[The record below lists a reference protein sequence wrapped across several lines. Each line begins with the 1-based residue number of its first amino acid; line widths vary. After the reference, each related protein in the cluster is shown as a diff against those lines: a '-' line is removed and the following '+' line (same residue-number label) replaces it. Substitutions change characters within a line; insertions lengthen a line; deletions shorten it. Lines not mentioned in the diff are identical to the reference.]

1 MRKKMMLSYMIVI
14 LLGTLITGVFA
25 YQVAQQH
32 YTTEVENKLLT
43 IGQIIQQDI
52 ISKQNTDADNVLD
65 SIAKYYGET
74 ANVRVTIVNKEGK
87 VLGDSSAD
95 YIKLENHSDRPEI
108 RKALQTGQGE
118 STRYSTSIKQY
129 LKYVALKIETK
140 HKPIIVRLSIPI
152 SDISV
157 IRNQLIMFIIV
168 GVIISI
174 LVAGSLGVQFADRIT
189 TPIKQLTN
197 ITKDI
202 ASGNFSDT
210 VKIDANDEIA
220 ELSESFM
227 DMKAQL
233 DKTINQLSERNI
245 EMRAILNSMIGG
257 LVAIDNNNCV
267 MLINQTA
274 REMFDIRQKDVINK
288 NILYVLRNHII
299 NAFLNEKKD
308 SFPVDKQTVL
318 DLYYEDKYYKIYC
331 SPIQDK
337 SKGDN
342 AIGTLLIMQDVT
354 NIQKLENIRSEFVS
368 NVTHEL
374 KTPLTSIKGFTDTL
388 KSGAIK
394 DEKVAERFLDII
406 DIEAER
412 LHNLIGD
419 ILNLSEIETMK
430 QDIAVQE
437 YFFEDILNEVIA
449 IIRPSADKKKVSI
462 SYKIDPSISKIM
474 MNKDRLKQILIN
486 LIDNGVKYNKSNGE
500 VNIYCIRQKDMLELH
515 IIDNGIGIPKEHI
528 PRLFE
533 RFYRVDK
540 GRSRNQGGTGLGLS
554 IVKHIVQLYNGT
566 IKVKSEVGKG
576 TEFIIKLPIAV

>member
-1 MRKKMMLSYMIVI
+1 MRKKMMLSYIIVI
-14 LLGTLITGVFA
+14 LLGTLITGVFS

-32 YTTEVENKLLT
+32 YTTEVENKLLA
-43 IGQIIQQDI
+43 IGKIIQQDI
-52 ISKQNTDADNVLD
+52 VSKEKMNAD
-65 SIAKYYGET
+65 SIAKYYGKT
-74 ANVRVTIVNKEGK
+74 ANVRVTIVNEQGK

-95 YIKLENHSDRPEI
+95 YLKLENHSNRPEI
-108 RKALQTGQGE
+108 REALQTGKGE

-129 LKYVALKIETK
+129 LKYIALKIETK
-140 HKPIIVRLSIPI
+140 RESIIIRLSIPI
-152 SDISV
+152 SDIST
-157 IRNQLIMFIIV
+157 IRKQLILFIIV
-168 GVIISI
+168 GVFISI
-174 LVAGSLGVQFADRIT
+174 LVAGSLGVQFAEKIT

-202 ASGNFSDT
+202 AGGNFSDT
-210 VKIDANDEIA
+210 VKINANDEIA

-227 DMKAQL
+227 DMKTQL
-233 DKTINQLSERNI
+233 DKTIHQLSERNV
-245 EMRAILNSMIGG
+245 EMRAVLNSMIGG
-257 LVAIDNNNCV
+257 LIAIDNNNCV

-274 REMFDIRQKDVINK
+274 REMFDIRQNDVINK

-308 SFPVDKQTVL
+308 SFPVDQQTVL

-331 SPIQDK
+331 SPIQDQ
-337 SKGDN
+337 SKGN
-342 AIGTLLIMQDVT
+342 KAIGTLLIMQDVT

-430 QDIAVQE
+430 QDICVQE

-449 IIRPSADKKKVSI
+449 IIRPSADKKNVSI
-462 SYKIDPSISKIM
+462 SYKIDSSVSKIM

-486 LIDNGVKYNKSNGE
+486 LIDNGVKYNKIDGE
-500 VNIYCIRQKDMLELH
+500 VNIYCRRQKDMIELQ

-554 IVKHIVQLYNGT
+554 IVKHIVHLYNGT
-566 IKVKSEVGKG
+566 IEVLSEVGKG